1 MKKLAIERIQELYHA
16 RAVKVRAGIEPPNI
30 KKLRLAEISKQQKQ
44 SLNLFK

>member
-1 MKKLAIERIQELYHA
+1 MDLVIARIKELYHA
-16 RAVKVRAGIEPPNI
+16 RAVKVIAGIEPPNI